1 MHNWHVFKKGQ
12 NDTFLMSCLCTL
24 HLNQRSGVV
33 MEIQEYE
40 GAYYQLQDEML
51 ESLPVEMD
59 EEAFLD

>member
-1 MHNWHVFKKGQ
+1 
-12 NDTFLMSCLCTL
+12 
-24 HLNQRSGVV
+24 

>member
-1 MHNWHVFKKGQ
+1 
-12 NDTFLMSCLCTL
+12 
-24 HLNQRSGVV
+24 

-40 GAYYQLQDEML
+40 GAYYQLQDEVL

>member
-1 MHNWHVFKKGQ
+1 
-12 NDTFLMSCLCTL
+12 
-24 HLNQRSGVV
+24 
-33 MEIQEYE
+33 MEVQEYE

>member
-1 MHNWHVFKKGQ
+1 MRNWHVLKKAKCHTI
-12 NDTFLMSCLCTL
+12 DDMPLSL

-51 ESLPVEMD
+51 ESLPVEID

>member
-1 MHNWHVFKKGQ
+1 
-12 NDTFLMSCLCTL
+12 
-24 HLNQRSGVV
+24 

-40 GAYYQLQDEML
+40 GAYYQLQGEML

>member
-1 MHNWHVFKKGQ
+1 MHIWHIFEKRLNV
-12 NDTFLMSCLCTL
+12 TLLMTCLFTL